1 MDVLTPCDKQRLIY
15 SGQEIERILPAE
27 FTVSVLKEWSRWVI
41 GLWQILGYFE
51 MSKATVFWGGSFPL
65 AWPRTTCFQHVLP
78 SSMLTNRL
86 ANGELRRAMHHS
98 CTEHRVGSD
107 PSAIQKHWSISHGFV
122 KHFCSSAI
130 NFLLKEYLQWQHH
143 LGWQT
148 KTKQVDQLAK
158 PPAMGL

>member
-27 FTVSVLKEWSRWVI
+27 FTVCLKRMKQMSDWAVANTRVFRNVRSYSF
-41 GLWQILGYFE
+41 LGG
-51 MSKATVFWGGSFPL
+51 TFPL
-65 AWPRTTCFQHVLP
+65 VWPRTTYFQHVMP

-86 ANGELRRAMHHS
+86 ANGELRHTMHHA

-122 KHFCSSAI
+122 NHFCSSAI

-148 KTKQVDQLAK
+148 KTKQVDQLAE